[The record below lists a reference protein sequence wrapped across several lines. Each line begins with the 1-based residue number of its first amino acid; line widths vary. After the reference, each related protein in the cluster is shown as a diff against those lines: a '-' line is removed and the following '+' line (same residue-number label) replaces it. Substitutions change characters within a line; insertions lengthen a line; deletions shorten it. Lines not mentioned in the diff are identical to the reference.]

1 MTIQKC
7 LFNALLSRCEADIND
22 CVARLTIY
30 FNNSVGIGEH
40 PQITEEMTKM
50 LEELSS
56 AEDRKESLLKHFS
69 HYQNPITS
77 NCPVTINTLPE
88 SCIDL
93 CPESCQLECPCNT
106 TETNNEEGNN
116 CC

>member
-30 FNNSVGIGEH
+30 FNNAVGIGEH

-50 LEELSS
+50 LDELSS
-56 AEDRKESLLKHFS
+56 AEDRKNALLNHFS
-69 HYQNPITS
+69 HYQNTEGS
-77 NCPVTINTLPE
+77 NCPVTERSFPE
-88 SCIDL
+88 SC
-93 CPESCQLECPCNT
+93 EVNCPCDPNNT
-106 TETNNEEGNN
+106 NDCEMNN

>member
-7 LFNALLSRCEADIND
+7 LFDALLSRCEADIND

-40 PQITEEMTKM
+40 PQITEEMNKM

-56 AEDRKESLLKHFS
+56 AEDRKAALLGYFS
-69 HYQNPITS
+69 HYQNTGGS
-77 NCPVTINTLPE
+77 NCPVTADN
-88 SCIDL
+88 S
-93 CPESCQLECPCNT
+93 
-106 TETNNEEGNN
+106 EGNCCCDTSESNSN

>member
-7 LFNALLSRCEADIND
+7 LFDALLSRCDADIND

-40 PQITEEMTKM
+40 PQITEEMNKM

-56 AEDRKESLLKHFS
+56 AEDRKAALLNHFS
-69 HYQNPITS
+69 HYQNTGGS
-77 NCPVTINTLPE
+77 NCPVTSTA
-88 SCIDL
+88 
-93 CPESCQLECPCNT
+93 CQVECPCNPD
-106 TETNNEEGNN
+106 N
-116 CC
+116 

>member
-7 LFNALLSRCEADIND
+7 LFDALLSRCDADILD

-30 FNNSVGIGEH
+30 FNNPVGIGEH
-40 PQITEEMTKM
+40 PQIIEEMNKM

-56 AEDRKESLLKHFS
+56 AEDRKESLLNHFS
-69 HYQNPITS
+69 HYQTVGRS
-77 NCPVTINTLPE
+77 NCPVTDK
-88 SCIDL
+88 S
-93 CPESCQLECPCNT
+93 CPESCQLNCPCDPNDDSNS
-106 TETNNEEGNN
+106 EINK

>member
-1 MTIQKC
+1 MTIQNC

-40 PQITEEMTKM
+40 PQITEEMNKM

-56 AEDRKESLLKHFS
+56 AEDRKCALLKHFS
-69 HYQNPITS
+69 HYPYTKLPGKDTNFTYNEPEIQPMN
-77 NCPVTINTLPE
+77 NTIV
-88 SCIDL
+88 
-93 CPESCQLECPCNT
+93 
-106 TETNNEEGNN
+106 ETI
-116 CC
+116 

>member
-7 LFNALLSRCEADIND
+7 LFNALLTRCEADIND

-30 FNNSVGIGEH
+30 FNNAVGIGEH

-56 AEDRKESLLKHFS
+56 AEDRKAALLNHFS
-69 HYQNPITS
+69 HYQNPEGS
-77 NCPVTINTLPE
+77 KCPVSADNSEVNCCCDT
-88 SCIDL
+88 S
-93 CPESCQLECPCNT
+93 
-106 TETNNEEGNN
+106 ETNNDEVAQT
-116 CC
+116 C